1 MFHKPRGCITARR
14 DARHATVMDYFPE
27 ERRDELFPV
36 GRLDKDTEGFLLVTD
51 DGDLCFELMS
61 PENEIPKTYF
71 FWALGTLREEKIK
84 EIESGI
90 SIYKGRDFETA
101 PAKIHIS
108 HTATLADIKPLLSDE
123 DAKMSRKRGEMQVTA
138 AYITITEGKYHQI
151 KQMLYAV
158 YGYTSFRH
166 RFQKTGLCLWGSTI
180 DFIRKD
186 DLTHDGA
193 FFILKFLC
201 IQVENRYPNHI

>member
-1 MFHKPRGCITARR
+1 MHSYYMFHKPRGCITARR

-138 AYITITEGKYHQI
+138 AYITKTEGKKHQVKRMVRYAGCRVLYLKRVKIGGLTLDENLPKGEYRALSLSELDLI
-151 KQMLYAV
+151 K
-158 YGYTSFRH
+158 S
-166 RFQKTGLCLWGSTI
+166 K
-180 DFIRKD
+180 K
-186 DLTHDGA
+186 GA
-193 FFILKFLC
+193 ESKL
-201 IQVENRYPNHI
+201 

>member
-1 MFHKPRGCITARR
+1 MHSYYMFHKPRGCITARR

-84 EIESGI
+84 DIESGI

-138 AYITITEGKYHQI
+138 AYITITEGKKHQVKRMVRYAGCRVLYLKRVKIGGLTLDENLPKGEYRALSLSELDLI
-151 KQMLYAV
+151 K
-158 YGYTSFRH
+158 S
-166 RFQKTGLCLWGSTI
+166 K
-180 DFIRKD
+180 K
-186 DLTHDGA
+186 GA
-193 FFILKFLC
+193 ESKL
-201 IQVENRYPNHI
+201 

>member
-1 MFHKPRGCITARR
+1 MHSYYMFHKPRGCITARR

-138 AYITITEGKYHQI
+138 AYITITEGKKHQVKRMVRYAGCRVLYLKRVKIGNLALDEDLPRGEYRALSSSDLNLI
-151 KQMLYAV
+151 K
-158 YGYTSFRH
+158 SK
-166 RFQKTGLCLWGSTI
+166 KT
-180 DFIRKD
+180 DN
-186 DLTHDGA
+186 A
-193 FFILKFLC
+193 
-201 IQVENRYPNHI
+201 

>member
-1 MFHKPRGCITARR
+1 MHSYYMFHKPRGCITARR

-90 SIYKGRDFETA
+90 SIYKGLDFETA

-138 AYITITEGKYHQI
+138 AYITITEGKKHQVKRMVRYAGCRVLYLKRVKIGGLTLDEDLPKGEYRALSSSDLNLI
-151 KQMLYAV
+151 K
-158 YGYTSFRH
+158 SK
-166 RFQKTGLCLWGSTI
+166 KT
-180 DFIRKD
+180 DN
-186 DLTHDGA
+186 A
-193 FFILKFLC
+193 
-201 IQVENRYPNHI
+201 

>member
-1 MFHKPRGCITARR
+1 MHSYYMFHKPRGCITARR

-138 AYITITEGKYHQI
+138 AYITITEGKKHQVKRMVRYAGCRVLYLKRVKIGGLALDEDLPKGEYRALSSSELDLI
-151 KQMLYAV
+151 K
-158 YGYTSFRH
+158 SK
-166 RFQKTGLCLWGSTI
+166 KT
-180 DFIRKD
+180 DN
-186 DLTHDGA
+186 A
-193 FFILKFLC
+193 
-201 IQVENRYPNHI
+201 

>member
-138 AYITITEGKYHQI
+138 AYITITEGKKHQVKRMVRYAGCRVLYLKRVKIGGLTLDEDLPKGEYRALSSSELDLI
-151 KQMLYAV
+151 K
-158 YGYTSFRH
+158 SK
-166 RFQKTGLCLWGSTI
+166 KT
-180 DFIRKD
+180 DN
-186 DLTHDGA
+186 A
-193 FFILKFLC
+193 
-201 IQVENRYPNHI
+201 